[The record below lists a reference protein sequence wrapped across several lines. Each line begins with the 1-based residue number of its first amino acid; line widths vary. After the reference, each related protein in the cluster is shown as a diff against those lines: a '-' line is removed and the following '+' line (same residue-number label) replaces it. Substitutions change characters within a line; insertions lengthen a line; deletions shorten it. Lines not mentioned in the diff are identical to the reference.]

1 MRKILTLLFTLSL
14 CVTAVAQ
21 NANYQKAVARYK
33 NHQVPATAVKTTHRA
48 AVSKDQVTRGTLTMR
63 QPAEV
68 GIVMEGGQDALLMR
82 GSEFTMTQ
90 KGKKHTTSS
99 KSNPQFATFQAVFE
113 SILSGGA
120 KDISRLS
127 DLTMRQNGD
136 QLVLTITP
144 QATDKKSLK
153 RMMFTSFVLTI
164 NTRTSQLQSL
174 RMNEKAG
181 NYTEYT
187 FSNFQFK

>member
-33 NHQVPATAVKTTHRA
+33 NHQVTATAVKTTHRA

>member
-33 NHQVPATAVKTTHRA
+33 NHQVTATAVKTTHRA

-68 GIVMEGGQDALLMR
+68 GIVMEGGKDALLMR

-136 QLVLTITP
+136 QSVLTITP

>member
-21 NANYQKAVARYK
+21 NANYQKTVARYK
-33 NHQVPATAVKTTHRA
+33 NHQVTATAVKTTHRA

-68 GIVMEGGQDALLMR
+68 GIVMEGGKDALLMR

>member
-33 NHQVPATAVKTTHRA
+33 NHQVTATAVKTTHRA

-68 GIVMEGGQDALLMR
+68 GIVMDGGQDALLMR

>member
-33 NHQVPATAVKTTHRA
+33 NHQVTATAVKTTHRA

-68 GIVMEGGQDALLMR
+68 GIVMEGGKDALLMR

>member
-33 NHQVPATAVKTTHRA
+33 NHQVTATAVKTTHRA

-120 KDISRLS
+120 KAISRLS

>member
-1 MRKILTLLFTLSL
+1 MKTKLYRNIILTF
-14 CVTAVAQ
+14 AVGL
-21 NANYQKAVARYK
+21 VAASC
-33 NHQVPATAVKTTHRA
+33 N
-48 AVSKDQVTRGTLTMR
+48 SDQIP
-63 QPAEV
+63 QPPPNV
-68 GIVMEGGQDALLMR
+68 
-82 GSEFTMTQ
+82 
-90 KGKKHTTSS
+90 
-99 KSNPQFATFQAVFE
+99 
-113 SILSGGA
+113 SILEGA
-120 KDISRLS
+120 KVPS
-127 DLTMRQNGD
+127 Q
-136 QLVLTITP
+136 LTITP

>member
-33 NHQVPATAVKTTHRA
+33 NHQVTATAVKTTHRA

-153 RMMFTSFVLTI
+153 RMMFTSFVLTF